1 MKLSS
6 QLRSNKRKSL
16 ISLNKNV
23 RFKNMK
29 KYFKKHRDAQLQNTQ
44 IYPTS
49 IVDSI
54 DIPNIGESL

>member
-49 IVDSI
+49 I
-54 DIPNIGESL
+54 PNIGESL